1 MVFGMANTRKVTV
14 TLTLDQV
21 AQIKTLVGAGRAET
35 MSGFVQHAVDLALS
49 DDAAWAETL
58 SEMLAASGGPMTDS
72 EREWADGILRRD
84 P

>member
-21 AQIKTLVGAGRAET
+21 AQIQAMVEAGRAET
-35 MSGFVQHAVDLALS
+35 VSGFVQRAVGMALA
-49 DDAAWAETL
+49 DDAGWAETL
-58 SEMLAASGGPMTDS
+58 AEMLATSGGPMTDS

-84 P
+84 K